1 MLPTPASQPRRAA
14 AGFTLIEIMI
24 VVALVAILAAVAA
37 PTYREYTIRGQIPEG
52 TARLATRQ
60 VQLEQFFQDNR
71 TYVGAPACAADVNS
85 SRLFD
90 YGCGDTPTAVGYT
103 LTATGKGSMA
113 GFGFSIDQANA
124 RTTTSV
130 PAGWTE
136 PDPNNCWVSRKNGE
150 C

>member
-1 MLPTPASQPRRAA
+1 MLPTPAIPLRRAQS
-14 AGFTLIEIMI
+14 GFTLIEIMI
-24 VVALVAILAAVAA
+24 VVALVAVLASVAA
-37 PTYREYTIRGQIPEG
+37 PVYREYTIRGQIPEG

-71 TYVGAPACAADVNS
+71 TYIDAPACDPNVID

-90 YGCGDTPTAVGYT
+90 FSCNDTATAAGYT

-113 GFGFSIDQANA
+113 GFRFSIDQAN
-124 RTTTSV
+124 RRSTVEV
-130 PAGWTE
+130 PAGWTL
-136 PDPNNCWVSRKNGE
+136 PDPNRCWVSRKNGE